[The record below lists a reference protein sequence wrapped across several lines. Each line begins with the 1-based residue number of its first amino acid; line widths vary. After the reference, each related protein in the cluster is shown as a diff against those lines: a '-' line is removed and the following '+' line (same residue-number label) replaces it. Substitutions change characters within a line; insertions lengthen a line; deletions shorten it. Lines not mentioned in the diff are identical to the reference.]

1 MKKLLLT
8 IFVCFCFSPSLL
20 AQSGYIKTDVEEE
33 SEDQGVND
41 GLDSL
46 SIHYTFD
53 NPTSSLYD
61 TLIFN
66 KYNFRSDEVPMYR
79 DEVLESRLKDIPAVV
94 PMDFN
99 PHVKRFIEL
108 YTRDRREQVSRML
121 GLSEVYF
128 PIFEEALDRERMPIE
143 LKYLAVVESALNP
156 HARSR
161 VGATGLWQF
170 MLPTAR
176 MYGLTVNSYVDERKN
191 PYKST
196 EAALRYLKNSYEEY
210 GDWLLAIASYNCGPG
225 NVRKAIARSG
235 GKKDFWA
242 IMPYLPRETRGYVPA
257 FIAAT
262 YAFHYA
268 SEHNLYPIYVNFD
281 YRSDTIHIR
290 KMDISLEEI
299 AEMTHTKLDVL
310 QRLNPE
316 LQRGQIP
323 YSSQTYV
330 LRAPYRVTEY
340 FATFPISIREKYGEK
355 RDTYEKRHTSTAS
368 FTSSG
373 GTSSSS
379 YQPTYPSHP
388 ANAKL
393 YYHVVK
399 EGEVVGAI
407 AEAYGVSARSIAG
420 WNNLYRYRIK
430 VGQKLRIYATS
441 SPQRVK
447 TTAETSTTAQAAPR
461 PTGPGTYYQIR
472 RGDTLWD
479 ISKKYNGTTPNT
491 ILALN
496 PGVQA
501 KDLKPGMNIR
511 VK

>member
-1 MKKLLLT
+1 MKKLLLLP
-8 IFVCFCFSPSLL
+8 FVCFCLFSFLQ
-20 AQSGYIKTDVEEE
+20 AQSGYIKTSSTEA
-33 SEDQGVND
+33 SEDEAIEE
-41 GLDSL
+41 GLDSMD
-46 SIHYTFD
+46 IHYTFD
-53 NPTSSLYD
+53 NPSSSIYD
-61 TLIFN
+61 TIIFN
-66 KYNFRSDEVPMYR
+66 KYNFRSDEVPSYR
-79 DEVLESRLKDIPAVV
+79 DDVYAKRLHDIPAVI

-99 PHVKRFIEL
+99 PKVKRFIEL
-108 YTRDRREQVSRML
+108 YTRERREQMSKML

-143 LKYLAVVESALNP
+143 LKYLPIVESALNP

-170 MLPTAR
+170 MIATGR
-176 MYGLTVNSYVDERKN
+176 QYGLTVNSYVDERKN

-242 IMPYLPRETRGYVPA
+242 IMQYLPRETRGYVPA

-262 YAFHYA
+262 YAFEYA
-268 SEHNLYPIYVNFD
+268 SEHNLYPVYVNFD

-290 KMDISLEEI
+290 NMDISLEEI
-299 AEMTHTKLDVL
+299 ADMSQTKVEILK
-310 QRLNPE
+310 QLNPE
-316 LQRGQIP
+316 LQRGHIP

-340 FATFPISIREKYGEK
+340 FAAFPISIREKYGMK
-355 RDTYEKRHTSTAS
+355 RDAYENRHTATAS
-368 FTSSG
+368 FTSSASSS
-373 GTSSSS
+373 SSSS
-379 YQPTYPSHP
+379 YQPTYPS
-388 ANAKL
+388 NSKL
-393 YYHVVK
+393 HYHTVK

-407 AEAYGVSARSIAG
+407 AEAYHVSTRSIAN

-430 VGQKLRIYATS
+430 VGQKLKIYTDS
-441 SPQRVK
+441 KPERVK
-447 TTAETSTTAQAAPR
+447 TIAENTAAPSPQ
-461 PTGPGTYYQIR
+461 PTSNGTFYHVR

-479 ISKKYNGTTPNT
+479 ISKKYSGTSPNS
-491 ILALN
+491 ILGLN
-496 PGVQA
+496 PGVNA
-501 KDLKPGMNIR
+501 RDLKPGMSIR

>member
-1 MKKLLLT
+1 MKKLLLL
-8 IFVCFCFSPSLL
+8 ILVCFCFFSFLQ
-20 AQSGYIKTDVEEE
+20 AQSGYIKTNLPQEP
-33 SEDQGVND
+33 EDQPIKE
-41 GLDSL
+41 GLDSMA
-46 SIHYTFD
+46 IHYTFD
-53 NPTSSLYD
+53 NPSSSLYD

-66 KYNFRSDEVPMYR
+66 KYNFRSDEVPEYR
-79 DEVLESRLKDIPAVV
+79 DDVYERRLNDIPAVI

-99 PHVKRFIEL
+99 PHVKRFINL
-108 YTRDRREQVSRML
+108 YTKDRREQMSRML

-128 PIFEEALDRERMPIE
+128 PIFEAALDRERMPIE
-143 LKYLAVVESALNP
+143 LKYLPIVESALNP

-170 MLPTAR
+170 MIATGR
-176 MYGLTVNSYVDERKN
+176 QYGLTVNSYVDERKN

-196 EAALRYLKNSYEEY
+196 EAALRYLKRSYEEY

-242 IMPYLPRETRGYVPA
+242 IMRYLPRETRGYVPA

-262 YAFHYA
+262 YAFEYA

-290 KMDISLEEI
+290 KMDITLEEI
-299 AEMTHTKLDVL
+299 AQMSNTKVEVL
-310 QRLNPE
+310 RRLNPE
-316 LQRGQIP
+316 LQRGRIP
-323 YSSQTYV
+323 YSSKTYV

-340 FATFPISIREKYGEK
+340 FASYPITIRDKYGVK
-355 RDTYEKRHTSTAS
+355 RDTYQKRHSATAS
-368 FTSSG
+368 FT
-373 GTSSSS
+373 TSSA
-379 YQPTYPSHP
+379 YKPTYPSYP

-407 AEAYGVSARSIAG
+407 AEAYHVSPRSISS

-430 VGQKLRIYATS
+430 VGQKLKIYSTQK
-441 SPQRVK
+441 PDRVK
-447 TTAETSTTAQAAPR
+447 TIAETAPKPAPI
-461 PTGPGTYYQIR
+461 PTGPGTYYKIK

-479 ISKKYNGTTPNT
+479 ISKLYNGTSPSS

-496 PGVQA
+496 PGVNA
-501 KDLKPGMNIR
+501 KDLKPGMQIR

>member
-1 MKKLLLT
+1 MKKLILL
-8 IFVCFCFSPSLL
+8 ILVCFCFFSFLQ
-20 AQSGYIKTDVEEE
+20 AQSGYIKTDLAQV
-33 SEDQGVND
+33 SEDQPIKEGM
-41 GLDSL
+41 DSM

-53 NPTSSLYD
+53 NPSSSLYD

-66 KYNFRSDEVPMYR
+66 KYNFRSDEVPEYR
-79 DEVLESRLKDIPAVV
+79 DEVYERRLNDIPAVI

-99 PHVKRFIEL
+99 PHVKRFISL
-108 YTRDRREQVSRML
+108 YTKDRREQMSRML

-128 PIFEEALDRERMPIE
+128 PIFEAALDRERMPIE
-143 LKYLAVVESALNP
+143 LKYLPIVESALNP

-170 MLPTAR
+170 MIATGR
-176 MYGLTVNSYVDERKN
+176 QYGLTVNSYVDERKN

-196 EAALRYLKNSYEEY
+196 EAALRYLKRSYEEY

-242 IMPYLPRETRGYVPA
+242 IMRYLPRETRGYVPA

-262 YAFHYA
+262 YAFEYA
-268 SEHNLYPIYVNFD
+268 SEHNLYPVYVNFD

-290 KMDISLEEI
+290 KMDITLEEI
-299 AEMTHTKLDVL
+299 AQMSNTKVEVL
-310 QRLNPE
+310 RRLNPE
-316 LQRGQIP
+316 LQRGRIP
-323 YSSQTYV
+323 YSSKTYV

-340 FATFPISIREKYGEK
+340 FASFPISIRDKFGMK
-355 RDTYEKRHTSTAS
+355 RDTYQKRHTATAS
-368 FTSSG
+368 FTNSSA
-373 GTSSSS
+373 
-379 YQPTYPSHP
+379 YKPTYPSYP

-407 AEAYGVSARSIAG
+407 AEAYHVSPRSISS

-430 VGQKLRIYATS
+430 VGQKLKIYSTQK
-441 SPQRVK
+441 PDRVK
-447 TTAETSTTAQAAPR
+447 TIAETAPKPAPA
-461 PTGPGTYYQIR
+461 PTGPGTYYKIK

-479 ISKKYNGTTPNT
+479 ISKLYNGTSPSS
-491 ILALN
+491 IMALN
-496 PGVQA
+496 PGVNA
-501 KDLKPGMNIR
+501 KDLKPGMQIR